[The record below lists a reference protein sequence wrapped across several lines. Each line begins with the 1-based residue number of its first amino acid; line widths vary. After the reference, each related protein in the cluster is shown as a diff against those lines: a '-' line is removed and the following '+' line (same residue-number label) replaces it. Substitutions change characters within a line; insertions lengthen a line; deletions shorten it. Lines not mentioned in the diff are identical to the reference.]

1 MFIRAETGLVATRQE
16 CVKTNNHESTFLKKA
31 KLGVTN
37 VMFYLSPTLFLALQ
51 KELKLQEGKKAL
63 EYLS

>member
-1 MFIRAETGLVATRQE
+1 MFISAETGLVATRQE
-16 CVKTNNHESTFLKKA
+16 CFKTNNHESTFLKKA